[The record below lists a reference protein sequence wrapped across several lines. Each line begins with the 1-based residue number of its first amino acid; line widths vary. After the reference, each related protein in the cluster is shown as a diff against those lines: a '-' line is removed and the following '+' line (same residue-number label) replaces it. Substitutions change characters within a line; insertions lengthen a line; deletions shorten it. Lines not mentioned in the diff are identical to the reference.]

1 MSLTE
6 LNVNLETMQSQDHDL
21 EESISFINAAHFTSS
36 GNQMD
41 DCRRIPKA
49 SEATRGTKKPKQN
62 KTKQN
67 KTKQNKTNKQT
78 RKHQKSARFFERA
91 KNLKTLEI
99 LKNIK
104 KSMRWETEW

>member
-1 MSLTE
+1 
-6 LNVNLETMQSQDHDL
+6 MQHISHHL
-21 EESISFINAAHFTSS
+21 VIRWTTVEESQKHQKQLGAQKS
-36 GNQMD
+36 
-41 DCRRIPKA
+41 
-49 SEATRGTKKPKQN
+49 QN